1 MRQDATTRLR
11 DYVVAQNREL
21 SAEAFSKFMSDLNKR
36 IFELVNSDQLI
47 DKVGGVAVIDKLIE
61 TEYDENVHV
70 FTRFANHLRT
80 VLSVGPGTESTVMIM
95 ASDALGKLAKA
106 SDNLTNDSL
115 EFEITR
121 ALERLRGER
130 NELRR
135 YAAVL
140 VLKQLALNAPT
151 LFNAHAKAFFTLIW
165 MGIRDSKSSIRE
177 ASIEALRAALHL
189 ISEREKTKAATY
201 ELLYEEAQSGIR
213 NSNTDWIHG
222 SILVLGEMMLL
233 TGDYMQVHFKNVCE
247 AVLKFRSHKEKEV
260 RKAVFA
266 LIPTLAEYS
275 PPLFGKGYLSTC
287 MTQLLESLR
296 LNQERAECY
305 ISLGKVA
312 MAVGT
317 KIKPYVKNVLEM
329 VRMGLQTGT
338 TQSSGKTMR
347 NADKQGGGGHC
358 PEALTCVAM
367 FAKGLPNDMT
377 PHMPEILPQMI
388 ATGLSSTLTD
398 ALTELATHIPSLLPS
413 IQVRLLDVL
422 SMVLSNKPFRAPS
435 GPKQKVRGE
444 DMSGFESSGLQVVYN
459 IQHDSDPRLIALAL
473 RTLGTFDFQPHVL
486 TEMVRESIVN
496 YLDDDNPTIRAEA
509 AKTCT
514 KLIVKPG
521 QMAPAVGHGAATVA
535 EVLEKLL
542 IVGIADPDANIRYT
556 VLSSIDERYDN
567 HLAQAENL
575 RSLFVALNDEV
586 FRIRELVMNIIGRLS
601 ILNPAH
607 VMPSL
612 RKTLIVL
619 LTELEFS
626 GDSQIKEESAVLL
639 GHLIRSSQKLVQP
652 YVDTILRALL
662 PKLRDTSA
670 RVATCVLS
678 ALGELAR
685 VSGSAMMPHVDMLVP
700 LIIDTLQDQ
709 SSSSKREVAL
719 RTLGQ
724 LASSTGYVIDPLI
737 KHPKLLE
744 ILLQEVISEQIPSI
758 RTEVLRVI
766 GILGALDPYKHK
778 TNRIGDAV
786 ASSKKKAKDG
796 PAAAALIESAAVD
809 MSPSSEAYYPTVAI
823 ACLMRILYN
832 PSLSTHHSHVI
843 QAVVF
848 MAKSLDKQSIQFL
861 PQIMPAFLHV
871 LETCEPGFREFLLQQ
886 LGRLVGLVK
895 QHIRDYLDDIFALI
909 KKHWD
914 DALIIPMITLV
925 EEISV
930 ALSDEFKVYLPDL
943 IPSLL
948 LILHTDRTDHRR
960 HVQKVLH
967 ALEVFN
973 TTVDDYLHL
982 IVPAVVRLFEQ
993 VDVPMPVRAL
1003 AIQTLGR
1010 LCDKLNFRDHA
1021 SRIIHPIARVLRK
1034 EDLKPLH
1041 VDAMNTLC
1049 ELVFQLGSDYSIFII
1064 SVAKILAQSRIV
1076 YEPYENLVSALLR
1089 NQPMTADLIAHV
1101 RQRSRSAMSLRTDQ
1115 EKKDTTAESSS
1126 KRLKLNERNL
1136 QAAWEC
1142 AEVASA
1148 DDWFEW
1154 MRNLSQELIR
1164 ESPSPALRSC
1174 LALAQVYYPL
1184 ARDLFNAAF
1193 YSCWVE
1199 LNAAFQQKLV
1209 HSLET
1214 SLLSDSIPPEIL
1226 QQLLNLAEFMEH
1238 DDKQLPIDIRTFGVL
1253 AAKCRAYA
1261 KVSISHSS
1269 YDEIV
1274 SPHTSFLLPFRPCI
1288 TSMCRL
1294 LLMKFRLWRVAHTN
1308 SLF

>member
-1 MRQDATTRLR
+1 M
-11 DYVVAQNREL
+11 
-21 SAEAFSKFMSDLNKR
+21 
-36 IFELVNSDQLI
+36 
-47 DKVGGVAVIDKLIE
+47 
-61 TEYDENVHV
+61 
-70 FTRFANHLRT
+70 
-80 VLSVGPGTESTVMIM
+80 
-95 ASDALGKLAKA
+95 LG
-106 SDNLTNDSL
+106 
-115 EFEITR
+115 
-121 ALERLRGER
+121 
-130 NELRR
+130 
-135 YAAVL
+135 
-140 VLKQLALNAPT
+140 Q
-151 LFNAHAKAFFTLIW
+151 
-165 MGIRDSKSSIRE
+165 
-177 ASIEALRAALHL
+177 
-189 ISEREKTKAATY
+189 
-201 ELLYEEAQSGIR
+201 
-213 NSNTDWIHG
+213 
-222 SILVLGEMMLL
+222 
-233 TGDYMQVHFKNVCE
+233 
-247 AVLKFRSHKEKEV
+247 
-260 RKAVFA
+260 
-266 LIPTLAEYS
+266 
-275 PPLFGKGYLSTC
+275 
-287 MTQLLESLR
+287 
-296 LNQERAECY
+296 
-305 ISLGKVA
+305 
-312 MAVGT
+312 
-317 KIKPYVKNVLEM
+317 
-329 VRMGLQTGT
+329 
-338 TQSSGKTMR
+338 
-347 NADKQGGGGHC
+347 
-358 PEALTCVAM
+358 
-367 FAKGLPNDMT
+367 
-377 PHMPEILPQMI
+377 
-388 ATGLSSTLTD
+388 
-398 ALTELATHIPSLLPS
+398 
-413 IQVRLLDVL
+413 
-422 SMVLSNKPFRAPS
+422 
-435 GPKQKVRGE
+435 
-444 DMSGFESSGLQVVYN
+444 
-459 IQHDSDPRLIALAL
+459 
-473 RTLGTFDFQPHVL
+473 
-486 TEMVRESIVN
+486 
-496 YLDDDNPTIRAEA
+496 
-509 AKTCT
+509 TCT

-521 QMAPAVGHGAATVA
+521 QTALAVGHGAATVA

-542 IVGIADPDANIRYT
+542 IVGIADPDSNIRFT
-556 VLSSIDERYDN
+556 VLSSIDERYDH

-586 FRIRELVMNIIGRLS
+586 FRIRELVIHIIGRLS

-626 GDSQIKEESAVLL
+626 GDSQVKEESALLL
-639 GHLIRSSQKLVQP
+639 GHLIHSSQKLVEP

-662 PKLRDTSA
+662 PKLRDSSA

-685 VSGSAMMPHVDMLVP
+685 VSGVAMLPHVDMLLP

-719 RTLGQ
+719 KTLGQ
-724 LASSTGYVIDPLI
+724 LASSTGYVIEPLI

-744 ILLQEVISEQIPSI
+744 ILLQEVISEQVSTI
-758 RTEVLRVI
+758 RTEVLKYDF
-766 GILGALDPYKHK
+766 AFAWFSPS
-778 TNRIGDAV
+778 NV
-786 ASSKKKAKDG
+786 AFFSESWVFWELWTLTSTRRKVVEQSSKRKRRRRKLLQEQQEQWLEPWRQEVCVLWFCGGVCFVMLCAKG
-796 PAAAALIESAAVD
+796 NITVQAQGAAAAAAAAAAAGGADALLAVD
-809 MSPSSEAYYPTVAI
+809 MSPSNEAYYPTVAI
-823 ACLMRILYN
+823 ACLMRVLFN

-871 LETCEPGFREFLLQQ
+871 LSTCEPGFREFILQQ
-886 LGRLVGLVK
+886 LGRLVGVVK

-909 KKHWD
+909 KKFWED
-914 DALIIPMITLV
+914 SLMISIITLV

-930 ALSDEFKVYLPDL
+930 ALAEEFKVYLPDL

-993 VDVPMPVRAL
+993 VDVPMNVRAL

-1034 EDLKPLH
+1034 DDLKPLH

-1064 SVAKILAQSRIV
+1064 SVAKILAQSKIV
-1076 YEPYENLVSALLR
+1076 YEPYESLVATLLR
-1089 NQPMTADLIAHV
+1089 NQPLTSDLISHV
-1101 RQRSRSAMSLRTDQ
+1101 RQRSRSALSTKDLQ
-1115 EKKDTTAESSS
+1115 EKKEAAGSAAETSN

-1199 LNAAFQQKLV
+1199 LGQSYQQKLV
-1209 HSLET
+1209 RSLET
-1214 SLLSDSIPPEIL
+1214 SLLSDTIPPEIL

-1238 DDKQLPIDIRTFGVL
+1238 DDNQLPIDIRTFGVL
-1253 AAKCRAYA
+1253 AAKCRAFA
-1261 KVSISHSS
+1261 KALHYKEIEFASAPEKTIEALISINNQLQQPQAAVG
-1269 YDEIV
+1269 I
-1274 SPHTSFLLPFRPCI
+1274 LL
-1288 TSMCRL
+1288 
-1294 LLMKFRLWRVAHTN
+1294 
-1308 SLF
+1308 